1 MPHDHRPPS
10 PRTISTFIY
19 LAVLVIGV
27 LLAFV
32 ALRALFAGT
41 PAQKGRLTMDKQAFS
56 SADAAPAVGPY
67 SPCVG
72 SGDLVFVSGQIP
84 LDAAGKIVGYTPKD
98 QTRKSLDNLRL
109 TLTAAGLGLENVV
122 KTTIFLQDMDDFG
135 AVNEVYAE
143 YFSEPYPARST
154 IQVARLP
161 RDVRVEI
168 EAIAVR

>member
-1 MPHDHRPPS
+1 
-10 PRTISTFIY
+10 
-19 LAVLVIGV
+19 
-27 LLAFV
+27 
-32 ALRALFAGT
+32 
-41 PAQKGRLTMDKQAFS
+41 MDKQVFA

-72 SGDLVFVSGQIP
+72 AGDLVFVSGQIP
-84 LDAAGKIVGYTPKD
+84 LSPDGKIVGYTPKD
-98 QTRKSLDNLRL
+98 QAHRALDNMRL
-109 TLTAAGLGLENVV
+109 TLEAAGLGLEHVV

-154 IQVARLP
+154 VQVGRLP
-161 RDVRVEI
+161 KDVRVEI